1 MSASPART
9 VLAPLYHD
17 ATGATAL
24 EYGLIAA
31 LIAVAAMAA
40 LGGLGGGLSTT
51 YGSVGCSLMDSSRRA
66 AECLPATPPVANP
79 ARVA

>member
-1 MSASPART
+1 MLQQRANAVPASPART

-40 LGGLGGGLSTT
+40 LGGLGNGLNTTFSKTSAGLS
-51 YGSVGCSLMDSSRRA
+51 D
-66 AECLPATPPVANP
+66 PAPVAAP

>member
-1 MSASPART
+1 MPASPART

-17 ATGATAL
+17 TTGATAL

-40 LGGLGGGLSTT
+40 LGGLGNGLNTTFSKTSAGLS
-51 YGSVGCSLMDSSRRA
+51 D
-66 AECLPATPPVANP
+66 PAPVAAP